1 MIKIKPPGPKSR
13 RLARVLKKY
22 ESPSSS
28 YITAGKIPAFWDEA
42 RGANVRDVDGNVYV
56 DLTAGFCVAG
66 VGHANPRVV
75 RAIRNQAP
83 KLLHSQGVL
92 NPSVPRVMLT
102 KKLAEVTPGGL
113 NKAILV
119 NTGAEAVELAIKT
132 ARVYNK
138 RSSVIAFHGAFHGKT
153 FGALAVTS
161 RRDYREPF
169 LPLPV
174 GVTHVPFPYCY
185 RCPFAKDYS
194 RCGLFCAKY
203 LEHVLDDPSSGV
215 ADVSAVILEP
225 IQGHDG
231 WIVPPP
237 DFLPRLREI
246 TGKRNILLIVDEI
259 ITGFGRTGAWF
270 AVDHYNVVPDIMVL
284 AKNMAGGF
292 PVSAVVAKD
301 KIMAA
306 WPTALHS
313 STFLGNP
320 LGCAA
325 CLAAIGEIRDRAL
338 VDMSRDKGAFLKKLF
353 VKMQQTH
360 PLIGDVRGLG
370 MMVGVELVKNR
381 KTKRAATA
389 ETERIVSMA
398 ESRGVIVNQGG
409 KFGNVLKM
417 SPPIVITRKQ
427 IETAAGII
435 EDCISAVEKIRRRI

>member
-1 MIKIKPPGPKSR
+1 
-13 RLARVLKKY
+13 
-22 ESPSSS
+22 
-28 YITAGKIPAFWDEA
+28 
-42 RGANVRDVDGNVYV
+42 
-56 DLTAGFCVAG
+56 
-66 VGHANPRVV
+66 
-75 RAIRNQAP
+75 
-83 KLLHSQGVL
+83 
-92 NPSVPRVMLT
+92 
-102 KKLAEVTPGGL
+102 L